1 MIRLFKIY
9 EKCSGRDA
17 RVGGAPAE
25 GTLEQQHIAV
35 RELVCCRLYES
46 VAKKL
51 RHEIM
56 PSIELHQ
63 PASQHVFTFLG
74 AEQPRPQL
82 VLEGLAHNG
91 SDLMGCGQLQQ
102 QRGYTLVGTR
112 HNTGCVQAAGDPPI

>member
-1 MIRLFKIY
+1 
-9 EKCSGRDA
+9 
-17 RVGGAPAE
+17 
-25 GTLEQQHIAV
+25 
-35 RELVCCRLYES
+35 
-46 VAKKL
+46 
-51 RHEIM
+51 M

-74 AEQPRPQL
+74 AEQPRLQL

-112 HNTGCVQAAGDPPI
+112 HNTGCV